1 MHSVKTLGLFL
12 GKAHEARGDDFELIG
27 LEHFDNVTD
36 VSCFNSV
43 GLDDGKGT
51 FYCHISPIQD
61 YSRHASK

>member
-1 MHSVKTLGLFL
+1 MHGVKAFSFFL
-12 GKAHEARGDDFELIG
+12 GKAHEARGDDFEPVR

-36 VSCFNSV
+36 VSRFNSV
-43 GLDDGKGT
+43 GLDNGKSG